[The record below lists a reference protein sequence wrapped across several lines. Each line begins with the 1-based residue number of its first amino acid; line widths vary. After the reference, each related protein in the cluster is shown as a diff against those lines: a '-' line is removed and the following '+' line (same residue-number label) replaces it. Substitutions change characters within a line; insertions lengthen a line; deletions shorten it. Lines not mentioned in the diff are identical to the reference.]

1 MKLNRHFKI
10 IVIVFSSLFFVF
22 FAGYILLQICEEKTK
37 TLDQKQNS
45 QNLDE
50 NFNLNVE
57 KSQYLYNNI
66 RSNSTKFYSF
76 SALLDKYDIKV
87 GFKYPE
93 ILTCSSQKKCQLN
106 NYTDVKFS
114 SVTINNNVSFKI
126 YKFSDWYNN
135 LTVPKDDLLI
145 LGKVASNQQKQKIKN
160 TIKKIYN
167 EQKISNI
174 KILSGDNF
182 SYYDLIEDT
191 NYCGDQVFYDPNY
204 SLEPYYIASNN
215 NKYRGFAILQ
225 MRADQR
231 RSFFPKLYYILY
243 NQEKDIII
251 NIKAE
256 MYGPEIY
263 YIDHKL
269 KYLNNKYYNKEISKS
284 ERLKLLADLGYTANS
299 QEYWLLDNEKFRKA
313 FYIEE
318 VFNYYQSKE
327 ISISGLWDLH
337 DEMARSLK

>member
-1 MKLNRHFKI
+1 
-10 IVIVFSSLFFVF
+10 
-22 FAGYILLQICEEKTK
+22 
-37 TLDQKQNS
+37 
-45 QNLDE
+45 
-50 NFNLNVE
+50 
-57 KSQYLYNNI
+57 
-66 RSNSTKFYSF
+66 
-76 SALLDKYDIKV
+76 
-87 GFKYPE
+87 
-93 ILTCSSQKKCQLN
+93 
-106 NYTDVKFS
+106 
-114 SVTINNNVSFKI
+114 
-126 YKFSDWYNN
+126 
-135 LTVPKDDLLI
+135 
-145 LGKVASNQQKQKIKN
+145 
-160 TIKKIYN
+160 
-167 EQKISNI
+167 
-174 KILSGDNF
+174 
-182 SYYDLIEDT
+182 
-191 NYCGDQVFYDPNY
+191 
-204 SLEPYYIASNN
+204 
-215 NKYRGFAILQ
+215 